1 MGSQHLVLLY
11 VNDTQASCAFYE
23 RLLGQKAH
31 SVYPSYVSFALSK
44 GMALGLWSISARDF
58 KSGGSGHRGE
68 VAFLVDTRA
77 QVESLYHQW
86 TEQGVPIEQ
95 PLHEAVF
102 GLTFVAVD
110 PDDHRLRV
118 CMPD

>member
-1 MGSQHLVLLY
+1 MSNQHLILLY
-11 VNDTQASCAFYE
+11 VNDPQASCAFYE
-23 RLLGQKAH
+23 RLLGTKAQ
-31 SVYPSYVSFALSK
+31 SVFPNYVSFALGK
-44 GMALGLWSISARDF
+44 ETALGLWSSAALDF
-58 KSGGSGHRGE
+58 KSGGSGHRSE

-77 QVESLYHQW
+77 QVEALYQQW
-86 TEQGVPIEQ
+86 SECGVRIEQ

-110 PDDHRLRV
+110 LDDHRWRV